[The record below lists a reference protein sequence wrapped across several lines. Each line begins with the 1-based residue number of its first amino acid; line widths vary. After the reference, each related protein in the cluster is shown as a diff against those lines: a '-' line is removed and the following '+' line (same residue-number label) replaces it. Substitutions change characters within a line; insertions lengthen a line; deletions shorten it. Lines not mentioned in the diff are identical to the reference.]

1 MKSTLS
7 YFRGALTF
15 LVIGIGFAAYDG
27 YMYGGMAGAWPA
39 VLTMLM
45 LAGLEISMSMD
56 NAVVNA
62 GILKHMSPFWRKM
75 FLTVGMFIAVF
86 GMRAFFPLVIISI
99 TGGTSL
105 LEAGKIALFDH
116 EKFQSI
122 MLGAHMSIMGFGAA
136 FLLMVGLNYFVQKE
150 HETIW
155 IPVEKWFEKLPE
167 GVIARLVLGV
177 LITTPVLAG
186 VYITHPSEFQGFAIS
201 IAVGFAT
208 YVLLDVIK
216 AIVGGGD
223 IAALAAKHGVLAFLW
238 LEVIDASFS
247 LDGVVGAFSI
257 TNDPVLIAIGCG
269 LVGAMTVR
277 DATVYLVETGKLD
290 TYEYLEPGAMW
301 AILALVTIMFV
312 SAFGVHVPEVVAGGV
327 SIMII
332 IAAVICSIKKNGL
345 HDTME
350 LENE

>member
-15 LVIGIGFAAYDG
+15 LVIGIGFSAYDG

-45 LAGLEISMSMD
+45 LAGLEISMSFD

-62 GILKHMSPFWRKM
+62 TVLRHMSPFWRKM
-75 FLTVGMFIAVF
+75 FLTIGMFIAVF

-122 MLGAHMSIMGFGAA
+122 MLSAHMSIMGFGAA

-155 IPVEKWFEKLPE
+155 IPVEKLFEKLPE
-167 GVIARLVLGV
+167 GLVWRTLIGLVIVA
-177 LITTPVLAG
+177 PVLAG
-186 VYITHPSEFQGFAIS
+186 VYFTHPAEFAGFAKS
-201 IAVGFAT
+201 VGVGFGT
-208 YVLLDVIK
+208 YLIMEGIK
-216 AIVGGGD
+216 ALVGGGD
-223 IAALAAKHGVLAFLW
+223 IASLAAKHGVLAFLW
-238 LEVIDASFS
+238 LELIDASFS
-247 LDGVVGAFSI
+247 VDGVVGAFAI
-257 TNDPVLIAIGCG
+257 TNDPILIAIGCG

-277 DATVYLVETGKLD
+277 DATVYLVETNKLD
-290 TYEYLEPGAMW
+290 TYEYLEPAAMW

-312 SAFGVHVPEVVAGGV
+312 SAFGIEIPEIVAGGV
-327 SIMII
+327 SILI
-332 IAAVICSIKKNGL
+332 IATGVITSIRKNGL
-345 HDTME
+345 HNPVTVE
-350 LENE
+350 